1 MMSFSTIS
9 AEPLTLQQFV
19 FFQDE
24 LEDGLALH
32 IHLQEREITS
42 ERRKEN
48 KIFIALNSFCRQIW
62 ETDATSVT
70 GTGMET
76 KYVCRVSMSRP
87 LGRNSAGF
95 Y

>member
-48 KIFIALNSFCRQIW
+48 NIFHCTEQLLQ
-62 ETDATSVT
+62 TDM
-70 GTGMET
+70 GD
-76 KYVCRVSMSRP
+76 RRDQRDWD
-87 LGRNSAGF
+87 RNGN
-95 Y
+95 

>member
-48 KIFIALNSFCRQIW
+48 NIFHRTEQLLQ
-62 ETDATSVT
+62 TDM
-70 GTGMET
+70 GD
-76 KYVCRVSMSRP
+76 RRDQRDWD
-87 LGRNSAGF
+87 RNGN
-95 Y
+95 